1 MDFTCRC
8 GPGVESVLDTCQCIG
23 QIGKAVISV
32 NVSLLMFILGITV
45 EEFVSLPNRSR
56 RARVWLGFPRQ
67 EGTEVEPLQGRFLT
81 SDVDCLQGVR
91 PGEGE
96 EIAGVGFE
104 IWIDRI

>member
-8 GPGVESVLDTCQCIG
+8 GPAVESVLDTCQRIG
-23 QIGKAVISV
+23 QIGKVIISV
-32 NVSLLMFILGITV
+32 YVRLFMFILGITV
-45 EEFVSLPNRSR
+45 EEFVGLAKRSR
-56 RARVWLGFPRQ
+56 CARAGLGIPRR
-67 EGTEVEPLQGRFLT
+67 EGTEVEPLQGRVLT
-81 SDVDCLQGVR
+81 SDVDGLQGVR